1 LRLGRTLGDGLAV
14 ANLPAL
20 STANSKR
27 WNAAKLTRGPE
38 FVPVAKRLA
47 APSAKARY
55 QKISEATGV
64 PWFVIAVIHER
75 EASQRW
81 DRQLGQGD
89 KDYQC
94 GKELTEH
101 Q

>member
-1 LRLGRTLGDGLAV
+1 VSALRLGRILGDGLTV

-27 WNAAKLTRGPE
+27 WNAKLTRGPE
-38 FVPVAKRLA
+38 FVPAAKRLA

-81 DRQLGQGD
+81 DRQLGRAI
-89 KDYQC
+89 KIINV
-94 GKELTEH
+94 ERS
-101 Q
+101 